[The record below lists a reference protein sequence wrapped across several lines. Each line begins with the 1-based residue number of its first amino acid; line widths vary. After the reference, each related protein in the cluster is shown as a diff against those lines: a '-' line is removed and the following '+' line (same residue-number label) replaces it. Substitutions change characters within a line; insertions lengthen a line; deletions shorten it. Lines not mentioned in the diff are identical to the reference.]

1 VIARANSMWRD
12 FRRWLPGV
20 LISLIALYMVF
31 RLASWQ
37 DIGQAF
43 QSIKLVYLIPGTL
56 LVLLWLALRGLGL
69 RALLVNQTGFW
80 PSFRAINIGYLLNN
94 LFPLRAG
101 EFGRAIILGKSSQLG
116 TAHVLSAIVIERAF
130 DLAFAACLLLSTLPL
145 ALGMD
150 WAKPIA
156 ITTLLVILSGFVV
169 LFLVAR
175 NQEMVQRWANRFGE
189 RYGWV
194 KRYILP
200 QVQSLMNGLGVLTQ
214 PKQFLVS
221 LAFNGLS
228 WLVGVGLYYVMLFS
242 IRSAVPFWWGIF
254 ADSILAM
261 GIALPS
267 APAALGVFEASLVAG
282 LGLLDVPYSDALAYA
297 ILMHFLQFVITGILG
312 FYSLTKERHSIG
324 ALFNEVRFRKSE
336 KSVE

>member
-1 VIARANSMWRD
+1 MWRD

-20 LISLIALYMVF
+20 LISLIAFYMVF

-43 QSIKLVYLIPGTL
+43 RSIKLVYLVPGVI
-56 LVLLWLALRGLGL
+56 LVVLWLALRGFALK
-69 RALLVNQTGFW
+69 ALLENKTSFW

-101 EFGRAIILGKSSQLG
+101 ELGRAIILGKSSQLG

-130 DLAFAACLLLSTLPL
+130 DLTFAASLLLSTLPL

-156 ITTLLVILSGFVV
+156 ITTLLVILLGFVV
-169 LFLVAR
+169 LFMVAR
-175 NQEMVQRWANRFGE
+175 NQEKVQKWTSRLGE
-189 RYGWV
+189 RYTWV
-194 KRYILP
+194 RRFILP
-200 QVQSLMNGLGVLTQ
+200 QVQSLINGLGVLTR

-221 LAFNGLS
+221 LSLNGLS
-228 WLVGVGLYYVMLFS
+228 WLVGIILYWVMLFS
-242 IRSAVPFWWGIF
+242 IRSAVPFWWGVF

-267 APAALGVFEASLVAG
+267 APAALGVFEASLVGG
-282 LGLLDVPYSDALAYA
+282 LGLLNVSYSDALAYA
-297 ILMHFLQFVITGILG
+297 ILMHFLQFAITGILG
-312 FYSLTKERHSIG
+312 FYSLTRERHSIG

-336 KSVE
+336 KSIE